1 MLTYWLIF
9 LICVVVI
16 IIACIGLLHLYVWIR
31 ENASVEVKID
41 IGAIISIVFLA
52 NLFASMIYGKYKVVK
67 VQSSGE
73 EYSIEELQNANNE

>member
-16 IIACIGLLHLYVWIR
+16 IACIGLLCLYVWIR
-31 ENASVEVKID
+31 ENASVEVKIG
-41 IGAIISIVFLA
+41 IGAIISIVLLA

-67 VQSSGE
+67 VQPSGE
-73 EYSIEELQNANNE
+73 EYSIEELLDD